1 MPIKVGDI
9 VEIDIEMEIMA
20 SPEELE
26 SKKELD
32 TNEYKRKYRVEYSIN
47 DMKFQLESVLEAEPN
62 MVPPEDNIRTNSLKL
77 PDMKSLILMR
87 IIYTRVQQSK
97 LRQSKTNPT
106 IDFEHRLK
114 VFYKY
119 LSTLRVQEF

>member
-32 TNEYKRKYRVEYSIN
+32 TNKYKRKYRVEYSIN
-47 DMKFQLESVLEAEPN
+47 DTKFQSESVLEAEPN
-62 MVPPEDNIRTNSLKL
+62 MVPPEDNIRTFIKEELKNEF
-77 PDMKSLILMR
+77 PEVTGYEILD
-87 IIYTRVQQSK
+87 IDEDYLHQSA
-97 LRQSKTNPT
+97 T
-106 IDFEHRLK
+106 IKITAVKD
-114 VFYKY
+114 
-119 LSTLRVQEF
+119 